1 MQLDWKQ
8 TIEQHGPAVW
18 KRIFRIVGN
27 EADASDCFQEVFL
40 KAVKTSRQQAI
51 QNMGG
56 FLSLAATRCAID
68 CLRRRRKLPLFSTDV
83 ADDLPD
89 FSCSV
94 DPSGSLRNGE
104 LTEALRSGLARL
116 PAPQAE
122 AFALLVFEELSYRQ
136 IADHMRIRENH
147 VGVLINRARGR
158 LRELLNSVAVEYDR
172 EAGPN
177 G

>member
-1 MQLDWKQ
+1 MDWKQ
-8 TIEQHGPAVW
+8 IIEEHGPAVW
-18 KRIFRIVGN
+18 RRIFRIVGN

-40 KAVKTSRQQAI
+40 KAVKAGRQQPI

-56 FLSLAATRCAID
+56 FLGLAATRCAID
-68 CLRRRRKLPLFSTDV
+68 CLRRRRRLPSFSTDICD
-83 ADDLPD
+83 APD
-89 FSCSV
+89 CSCST
-94 DPSGSLRNGE
+94 DPAGALLNGE
-104 LTEALRSGLARL
+104 LSEALRAGLARL

-147 VGVLINRARGR
+147 VGVLINRAREK
-158 LRELLNSVAVEYDR
+158 LREILNSVAVEYGR
-172 EAGPN
+172 EVGPN